1 MKGSLHRTARRLALW
16 QAKQGTVV
24 DADQVWQES
33 AIRARAARRVRTNL
47 RRLEPV
53 AMLTPRWSAPQN
65 FLEDIA
71 LDLAVGEPSVGCRTV
86 SFRPLLGRSN
96 PEAWNFILRVL
107 AELGSINWQ
116 QRPLP
121 MVVDRRGF
129 YYASERLLDEAHEES
144 PYPVALLAHSCEHL
158 PVDVLE
164 DIALVWARYSERA
177 RADRRCTV
185 LLAGSVDTPAL
196 DVGGAARMELTDFH
210 ECEAAAALVMHVGA
224 IPPRLLEKAAQF
236 SGGVPDIVRALGEGV
251 ADGVFPSQPED
262 MLRMMGPVTEDLR
275 QAVQGAMATPD
286 TADRLMHLMLGEP
299 LIEEP
304 MVDRGLLMAG
314 LLRRTRGVGEPRV
327 ELRSAAF
334 AAL

>member
-1 MKGSLHRTARRLALW
+1 LHLWHTRKGVTHDPDLLFAE
-16 QAKQGTVV
+16 G
-24 DADQVWQES
+24 
-33 AIRARAARRVRTNL
+33 AIRARTARRVRTNL

-53 AMLTPRWSAPQN
+53 AMLTPRWSAPQG
-65 FLEDIA
+65 FLEDLA

-107 AELGSINWQ
+107 ADMANQNWQ

-129 YYASERLLDEAHEES
+129 YYAAEQMLDEAHAEA

-164 DIALVWARYSERA
+164 DLALVWARYAERA
-177 RADRRCTV
+177 RDERRCTV

-196 DVGGAARMELTDFH
+196 DVGGAVRSELTDFA
-210 ECEAAAALVMHVGA
+210 EAEAAAAMVMQVGA
-224 IPPRLLEKAAQF
+224 IPPRLLQRAAQF
-236 SGGVPDIVRALGEGV
+236 TGGVPAVVAALAQGTGDGVFPGQPEEMVRALGPL
-251 ADGVFPSQPED
+251 ADE
-262 MLRMMGPVTEDLR
+262 LR
-275 QAVQGAMATPD
+275 GAMQSAMTDPD
-286 TADRLMHLMLGEP
+286 CAERLEMFRVGEP
-299 LIEEP
+299 LVEEP

-314 LLRRTRGVGEPRV
+314 LLRRTRHVGSPMV
-327 ELRSAAF
+327 ELRSP
-334 AAL
+334 ALMAL

>member
-1 MKGSLHRTARRLALW
+1 MDRTARRLALW
-16 QAKQGTVV
+16 HAKQGASV
-24 DADQVWQES
+24 DADQLWQEG
-33 AIRARAARRVRTNL
+33 AMRARSARRVRANL

-53 AMLTPRWSAPQN
+53 AMLTPRWSAPQG

-96 PEAWNFILRVL
+96 AEAWNFILRVL
-107 AELGSINWQ
+107 AELGNTSWQ

-129 YYASERLLDEAHEES
+129 YYASEQLLDEAHQEA

-158 PVDVLE
+158 PVEVLE
-164 DIALVWARYSERA
+164 DIALVWARYAERA
-177 RADRRCTV
+177 RSERRCTV

-196 DVGGAARMELTDFH
+196 DVGGAARMELTDFA
-210 ECEAAAALVMHVGA
+210 ESEAAAALVMHVGA
-224 IPPRLLEKAAQF
+224 IPPRLLERAAQF
-236 SGGVPDIVRALGEGV
+236 SGGVPAIVKALGEG
-251 ADGVFPSQPED
+251 AGNGAFPAQPED
-262 MLRMMGPVTEDLR
+262 MLRAMGPVADELR
-275 QAVQGAMATPD
+275 FAMQSAMAEPD
-286 TADRLMHLMLGEP
+286 AAERLYQLMLGEP

-304 MVDRGLLMAG
+304 SLDRGLLMAG
-314 LLRRTRGVGEPRV
+314 LLRRSRLVGESRV
-327 ELRSAAF
+327 ELRSAAL